1 LKDANSKLSNN
12 HGIFMLQRT
21 DEHYRGLTYPW
32 GRQQAPEPLKPFAV
46 AEGVWWVRMPMP
58 MALDHINLWLLEDGD
73 GWTVV
78 DTGLAS

>member
-1 LKDANSKLSNN
+1 
-12 HGIFMLQRT
+12 MLQRT

-58 MALDHINLWLLEDGD
+58 MALDHINLWLLEDGWLD
-73 GWTVV
+73 RSRYGFGV
-78 DTGLAS
+78 